1 MAQPQYQQP
10 LGSAPAGRK
19 VVHHDP
25 PEDGSVLESCY
36 WRKKNL
42 RGMNITSS
50 DVLLS
55 YLSDYS
61 SLRSGFFLQK
71 LCLHK
76 INHDGQL
83 ITPEQVIAELNR
95 KKDSRSLYK
104 LAVARFKEACC
115 LKNLPVE
122 GKFVEPETVINEFKA
137 TKSSLEIGRF
147 LAECCLKNQWVNG
160 HPVATEEVVETLQK
174 APNGHLSLVHFKS
187 DCCLKNMRINGEM
200 ISPEQVLN
208 ECPKTQKGDLLIAH
222 FLAECCLQRRHVHG
236 QPVPVETVVEK
247 FRELPGNQ
255 AGLAIFMHRC
265 VLEGMQLY
273 GRPISAQNVAD
284 RYPDTP
290 SGRLGVARFYEQCCL
305 RGKFFYGLKVTPEMV
320 VKNYRSLNATL
331 ELGRF
336 KQRCCLLSIPI
347 YGRQVRPEEVLQDY
361 EKENRK
367 LEIAMFLSSL
377 ALHAKKLNGSYL
389 TCEQVLA
396 AFRRVPGDQTAK
408 AVDFLIQRLNALP
421 ERDDSGEALKAFARA
436 WQLVNN
442 APRINGCHLYQRC
455 RLRFIAVKY
464 GLPVD
469 GELQTMEQ
477 VWLTIGQLPASSR
490 KTCLKFY
497 FLAHCFHNNLEL
509 HGEQVDRKKLV
520 ECLSELPLGTLR
532 QTLASWLEEP
542 FHTPANNWADPPV
555 ASTSPSAIQPAGPT
569 RHPELPTEE
578 ESSQSDALSDSKAS
592 AAMATAQT
600 PSPRLPLNPMTQK
613 ALKIMQQISG
623 IWIIGSFSRCLQ
635 GICTTYNDIDII
647 GTKESVTALV
657 KQLVTQLSSDCN
669 GEESEELRR
678 VFVQEFRGCS
688 QLKIPA
694 TFNITLSEGEPGRKI
709 ALIQANIFV
718 DRVLTAIDTL
728 SIAMP
733 GVDGRFNCASFSAEV
748 HLMNETLDHLIHHL
762 APLTTMLEQEA
773 DLNIPRTVVF
783 NFSQRPGERICAML
797 MRCLLTLNKAHEFA
811 GLISEDH
818 PLQPRLVKLSTTLLD
833 ELRRH
838 AWHNLFVQEVQ
849 RWLSCA
855 LPSRQQTFVKRL
867 LQLIHPPDEQAQC

>member
-1 MAQPQYQQP
+1 M
-10 LGSAPAGRK
+10 
-19 VVHHDP
+19 
-25 PEDGSVLESCY
+25 LESCY

-42 RGMNITSS
+42 HGMNITSS

-55 YLSDYS
+55 YLTDYS

-76 INHDGQL
+76 INHEGQF

-137 TKSSLEIGRF
+137 TKSLLEIGRF

-187 DCCLKNMRINGEM
+187 DCCLKNMHINGEM

-222 FLAECCLQRRHVHG
+222 FLAECCLQRRHIHG
-236 QPVPVETVVEK
+236 QAVRVETVVEK

-265 VLEGMQLY
+265 VLEGMQLH
-273 GRPISAQNVAD
+273 GRPISARNVVD
-284 RYPDTP
+284 HYPDTP
-290 SGRLGVARFYEQCCL
+290 SGRLAEARFYEQCCL
-305 RGKFFYGLKVTPEMV
+305 RGRFFYGLKVTPEMV

-331 ELGRF
+331 ELARF

-347 YGRQVRPEEVLQDY
+347 YGRQVRPEEVLQDF

-367 LEIAMFLSSL
+367 LEIAMFFSSL

-408 AVDFLIQRLNALP
+408 AVEYLIQRLNALP

-442 APRINGCHLYQRC
+442 APRINGCNLYQRC

-477 VWLTIGQLPASSR
+477 VWLTIRQLPASSR

-497 FLAHCFHNNLEL
+497 FLAHCFHNNLAL

-520 ECLSELPLGTLR
+520 ECLNELPSGRLR

-569 RHPELPTEE
+569 QCPELPTKE
-578 ESSQSDALSDSKAS
+578 ESSQSDALPDSKAS
-592 AAMATAQT
+592 ALMATAQT

-647 GTKESVTALV
+647 GTKESVTALLN
-657 KQLVTQLSSDCN
+657 QLVTQLSSDCN

-678 VFVQEFRGCS
+678 VFIQEFHGCS

-694 TFNITLSEGEPGRKI
+694 TFSITLSEGEPGRKV

-718 DRVLTAIDTL
+718 DRVLTDIDTL

-818 PLQPRLVKLSTTLLD
+818 PLQPRLVKLSTRLLD

-838 AWHNLFVQEVQ
+838 AWHNLFVQELK
-849 RWLSCA
+849 RSLSCA

-867 LQLIHPPDEQAQC
+867 LQLIQPPDEQAQC